1 MAGSILLCL
10 AAGYGLDEWLDTKP
24 LFTIVFMILGIIG
37 GGVTVY
43 RQIMKVLDPEKGRP
57 SEAERDDDGS
67 G

>member
-10 AAGYGLDEWLDTKP
+10 AVGYGLDKWLHTKP
-24 LFTIVFMILGIIG
+24 LFTIAFMILGIIG

-43 RQIMKVLDPEKGRP
+43 RQIMKVLDPERDRP
-57 SEAERDDDGS
+57 SEAERDNNGS